1 MGARMGCR
9 RQSRTATTLRVNLCG
24 TDAKGRAFIERV
36 NTANISRDGASVEG
50 VKCNLQP
57 GDIVVLRCEDN
68 TGRFRVV
75 WEHATPE
82 QGKKMGLSRIASASY
97 SEEAVGVLEELDEF
111 KRPRVRARRKAQRY
125 ECEVAAELHV
135 KNIKIP
141 MWVTTMNL
149 GEGGCG
155 VQTVV
160 SVPENTEV
168 NAAFWLEDAKI
179 WVPGVVVSSLYGL
192 GTGIRFTGL
201 SKAAREQLQEFLNRK
216 GVVPADRRQSPES
229 SEEQRSVDND
239 DNILELILPQSPL
252 YR

>member
-1 MGARMGCR
+1 MGCR
-9 RQSRTATTLRVNLCG
+9 RQTRTATTLRVNLCG

-36 NTANISRDGASVEG
+36 HTANISRDGAFVEG
-50 VKCNLQP
+50 VKSNLAP

-75 WEHATPE
+75 WE
-82 QGKKMGLSRIASASY
+82 QGTAGQSKKIGLSRMASANF
-97 SEEAVGVLEELDEF
+97 SEEAIGVIEEQDDF
-111 KRPRVRARRKAQRY
+111 KRPRLRARRKLPRY

-135 KNIKIP
+135 KNVKIP

-168 NAAFWLEDAKI
+168 NAAFWLEDVKI
-179 WVPGVVVSSLYGL
+179 WVQGVVVSSLYGL

-201 SKAAREQLQEFLNRK
+201 SKAAREQLQEFLSRR
-216 GVVPADRRQSPES
+216 GAVPMERRQSTENSGDQQGAES
-229 SEEQRSVDND
+229 D
-239 DNILELILPQSPL
+239 DNILELILPHSPL

>member
-1 MGARMGCR
+1 M
-9 RQSRTATTLRVNLCG
+9 SLCG
-24 TDAKGRAFIERV
+24 TDANGRAFIERV
-36 NTANISRDGASVEG
+36 RTANISRDGAFVEG
-50 VKCNLQP
+50 VKSELKP

-75 WEHATPE
+75 WNQPA
-82 QGKKMGLSRIASASY
+82 GKDGKRIGLSRMVTATYHDDSA
-97 SEEAVGVLEELDEF
+97 GVLEEPDTF
-111 KRPRVRARRKAQRY
+111 KRPRVRARRKTQRY
-125 ECEVAAELHV
+125 DCEVAAELHI
-135 KNIKIP
+135 KNVKIP

-168 NAAFWLEDAKI
+168 NAAFWLDENKI
-179 WVPGVVVSSLYGL
+179 WVQGVVVSSLYGL

-201 SKAAREQLQEFLNRK
+201 SRAAREQLQEFLKLR
-216 GVVPADRRQSPES
+216 GSVPADRRQAIETSA
-229 SEEQRSVDND
+229 EQSYKGED
-239 DNILELILPQSPL
+239 DDILELILPGSPL

>member
-1 MGARMGCR
+1 
-9 RQSRTATTLRVNLCG
+9 L
-24 TDAKGRAFIERV
+24 
-36 NTANISRDGASVEG
+36 EG
-50 VKCNLQP
+50 VKSNLAP

-75 WEHATPE
+75 WEQALGD
-82 QGKKMGLSRIASASY
+82 QSKRVGLSRMASANF
-97 SEEAVGVLEELDEF
+97 SEDVVGVIEEQDQF
-111 KRPRVRARRKAQRY
+111 KRPRVRVRRKAQRY

-135 KNIKIP
+135 KNVKIP

-168 NAAFWLEDAKI
+168 NAAFWLEDVKI
-179 WVPGVVVSSLYGL
+179 WVQGVVVSSLYGL

-201 SKAAREQLQEFLNRK
+201 SKAAREQLQEFLNRR
-216 GVVPADRRQSPES
+216 GARQVDRRQATDNCA
-229 SEEQRSVDND
+229 EQQRAEND
-239 DNILELILPQSPL
+239 DTMLELILPHSRL